1 MVFADRERSSALAR
15 AIKSFRTEHVNI
27 SRKELAKR
35 SGLNESTIQKIE
47 DGRSP
52 NPGIFTV
59 AAIAVALDLDV
70 TDLLRQRTGPLPPR
84 RLSRQSSG
92 TRTEDA

>member
-1 MVFADRERSSALAR
+1 MALTARSAVLAKAL
-15 AIKSFRTEHVNI
+15 KTFRTDVAGL
-27 SRKELAKR
+27 SRKEIAER
-35 SGLNESTIQKIE
+35 AGISESTLQKIE

-70 TDLLRQRTGPLPPR
+70 TDLLRRRTGPLPLQ
-84 RLSRQSSG
+84 RLSRTSASG
-92 TRTEDA
+92 SEDDS

>member
-1 MVFADRERSSALAR
+1 MTDKERSQALAA
-15 AIKSFRTEHVNI
+15 AIKAARSKPVRM

-35 SGLNESTIQKIE
+35 AGLNESTIQKIE
-47 DGRSP
+47 DGRSS

-70 TDLLRQRTGPLPPR
+70 TDLLRSRTGPLTVR
-84 RLSRQSSG
+84 RLSTPVAGSRSDKS
-92 TRTEDA
+92 

>member
-1 MVFADRERSSALAR
+1 MVDLERSEALAR
-15 AIKSFRTEHVNI
+15 AVKSARTNHVNI
-27 SRKELAKR
+27 SRRELAKR

-70 TDLLRQRTGPLPPR
+70 TDLLRSRTGPLPMR
-84 RLSRQSSG
+84 RLSQTASG
-92 TRTEDA
+92 TRAGQT

>member
-1 MVFADRERSSALAR
+1 MVDVERSDSLAR
-15 AIKSFRTEHVNI
+15 VIKSARTGYVNI

-70 TDLLRQRTGPLPPR
+70 TDLLRSRTGPLPLK
-84 RLSRQSSG
+84 RLSQTASASRAGQ
-92 TRTEDA
+92 T